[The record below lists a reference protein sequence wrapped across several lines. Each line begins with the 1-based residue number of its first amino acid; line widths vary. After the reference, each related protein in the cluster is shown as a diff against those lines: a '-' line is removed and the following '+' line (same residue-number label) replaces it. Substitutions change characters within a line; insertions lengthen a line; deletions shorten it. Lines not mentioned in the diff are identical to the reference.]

1 MVCVKNDHN
10 DQPTLRAAKAVEAW
24 GRLAT
29 TRDHKL
35 RSGWG
40 VTTTSAG
47 HRLRLAT
54 VVADAVG
61 LAKMILEKV
70 MR

>member
-1 MVCVKNDHN
+1 VDIL
-10 DQPTLRAAKAVEAW
+10 Q
-24 GRLAT
+24 GFAT

-35 RSGWG
+35 RSGRG

-47 HRLRLAT
+47 HRLHLAT